1 MILFWLWLGSFL
13 LTIATVGLIWAYL
26 DNSEDRTRRRV
37 VILLM
42 VVCISLILILQ
53 SVSFYIAVNR

>member
-1 MILFWLWLGSFL
+1 MSLLWLWLGSFL
-13 LTIATVGLIWAYL
+13 LTIASVGLIWAYL
-26 DNSEDRTRRRV
+26 DNSEHRTRRRV

-42 VVCISLILILQ
+42 VVCISLILVLQ